1 MILKYKEMMDTI
13 RVTPEMRERVLEGME
28 ARRAREIRKKR
39 AMRRVYACAA
49 GLAACLALALTLGHF
64 LEKAQ
69 VPGEP
74 DETLV
79 MNPYGATECASL
91 EELSQALGF
100 AVKVPSALPFN
111 PETVTYSAMF
121 EKFAQIDYGAGNAS
135 LCVRMEPGTEDISG
149 DYNVY
154 EKEERVE
161 MGGWSVLLKGN
172 GDGVSLATWTDGEY
186 AYSISAEPAISREE
200 MLKMISS
207 EE

>member
-13 RVTPEMRERVLEGME
+13 RVTPEMRERVLEEME

-39 AMRRVYACAA
+39 ALRRVYACAA
-49 GLAACLALALTLGHF
+49 GLAACLALVLTMGKFLG
-64 LEKAQ
+64 KAPET
-69 VPGEP
+69 PGEP

-91 EELSQALGF
+91 EELSQTLGF
-100 AVKVPSALPFN
+100 SSALPFE

-121 EKFAQIDYGAGNAS
+121 GEFAQIDYSAGEATV
-135 LCVRMEPGTEDISG
+135 CVRMVPGTEDISG

-154 EKEERVE
+154 EKEERVDT
-161 MGGWSVLLKGN
+161 GGWSILLKGD

-200 MLKMISS
+200 MLKMGAS

>member
-1 MILKYKEMMDTI
+1 MKYKEMMDTI
-13 RVTPEMRERVLEGME
+13 RVTPEMRERVLEEME

-39 AMRRVYACAA
+39 ALRRVYACAA
-49 GLAACLALALTLGHF
+49 GLAACLALVLTMGKFLG
-64 LEKAQ
+64 KAPET
-69 VPGEP
+69 PGEP

-91 EELSQALGF
+91 EELSQTLGF
-100 AVKVPSALPFN
+100 SVKVPSALPFE

-121 EKFAQIDYGAGNAS
+121 GEFAQIDYSAGEATV
-135 LCVRMEPGTEDISG
+135 CVRMVPGTEDISG

-161 MGGWSVLLKGN
+161 TGGWSILLKGD

-200 MLKMISS
+200 MLKMVAS